1 MAAID
6 DHSFIKIFESVGPQE
21 TAKRLGIHIR
31 KVYQRRENLE
41 RRHGIQITGPA
52 STTRCH
58 VSHPHR
64 ITESLRNG
72 TILIGSDCHYWPGI
86 VTDAHKTFVQFA
98 KSLKPDFIVMNGDV
112 LDGSR
117 VSRHAPIGW
126 ENRPSLIDEV
136 DACKERLGEIEKAS
150 PKSKRLW
157 TLGNHDG
164 RFETRLATVAPEY
177 ARINGVHL
185 KDHFP
190 GWKACWSFWLNDIV
204 IKHRFRGG
212 DHATWQNVMRS
223 GKSIITGHLH
233 SLQIRPYTDYLGT
246 RFGIDGGTLADP
258 EGPQFVDYTEDNPKN
273 WRAGFVLLTIQDG
286 QLAWPEA
293 IWVVNGKYHWRG
305 KICPI

>member
-286 QLAWPEA
+286 QLAWPEPV
-293 IWVVNGKYHWRG
+293 WVVNGKYHWRG